1 MKRKFIKVLSLIV
14 CGLFIAMAF
23 TGCDRK
29 GFEGGSD
36 NNTVVSEP
44 IPMPSLLTFRAA
56 GDSEYSSISVE
67 AVVLPANASDKSVNW
82 SVTFADPSSDW
93 ATGKA
98 VADYLTVIPTSS
110 GSAKATIKCLQPF
123 GEQIIVTVSS
133 VSNPTAKASCTI
145 DFLQRIKFLSF
156 NGELISDVLKL
167 PFSAKYFSL
176 EKSFSNALIF
186 SFADLPYTMSADL
199 SLSFSFDGDFL
210 KMLNNLLVKMNV
222 GFDLTNNEKDLLK
235 FSGIDPSEVET
246 GGWLVDLFRVNDREC
261 YADKEIIAIC
271 DTVMQLLN
279 ESKDGSVLVGTFHG
293 LSVTSTGREEL
304 FFKAPFYLILD

>member
-29 GFEGGSD
+29 GFEDGSD

-44 IPMPSLLTFRAA
+44 IPMPSSLTFRAA

-98 VADYLTVIPTSS
+98 VADYLTVTPASS

-145 DFLQRIKFLSF
+145 DFLHRIKLSVF
-156 NGELISDVLKL
+156 NGELIDDCVLL

-210 KMLNNLLVKMNV
+210 KMLNNLLVELKV

-235 FSGIDPSEVET
+235 FSGIDPSEGET

-261 YADKEIIAIC
+261 YEDKEIIAIC

-293 LSVTSTGREEL
+293 LSVISTGREEL